1 LYLVDCLTKEGYEH
15 YELSS
20 FGKSGYRSRNN
31 TAYWQGKPYLG
42 IGPSAH
48 GFDGE
53 NRYWN
58 VSNNAAYM
66 KRIAADKLPQTVE
79 KLTVIDKFN
88 EAIMIGLRASWGVS
102 LLALEV
108 ELGKRYRDHL
118 EQQAARFVTRG
129 LLYIDDNFLK
139 TTPNGTF
146 IADGIAADLFLIDL
160 LEKAR

>member
-1 LYLVDCLTKEGYEH
+1 VPHISSYALTLEPKTALEHFVAKGVVSLLDDAEVEAQFLYLVDCLTKRAMNIMSCQVLESQAIA
-15 YELSS
+15 L
-20 FGKSGYRSRNN
+20 KNN

-66 KRIAADKLPQTVE
+66 KLLSQQMSYHKLL
-79 KLTVIDKFN
+79 KNCTVIDKFN

-102 LLALEV
+102 LT
-108 ELGKRYRDHL
+108 
-118 EQQAARFVTRG
+118 RFRSTIRQT
-129 LLYIDDNFLK
+129 L
-139 TTPNGTF
+139 P
-146 IADGIAADLFLIDL
+146 
-160 LEKAR
+160 